1 MTDRTALGDRIKA
14 YEEPSTSRRAF
25 KGQPLVAR
33 LDGKS
38 FHTFTKGLK
47 RPYDKR
53 LSDLMVDTM
62 KALVDRFN
70 ANIGYVQSDEI
81 TLVWLTTPDSTVE
94 LPFSGRFQKLESLLA
109 GFCSAY
115 FNKHLDFY
123 LPEKADQVPY
133 FDCRAFVVP
142 TVQEAYHAVLW
153 RQQDCTKNA
162 VSMAAQS
169 MFSHKYLQGRNGAE
183 MQELMWKEKGVNF
196 NDYPA
201 FFKRGTFARR
211 VKEERML
218 TEEQLAKIP
227 EGRRPTGPVTRSFVD
242 TVDIW
247 LSKQTDPV
255 AALFYG
261 APIVEAPNPPVP
273 EGEIAKGVRGG
284 TRLKQLMDAFES
296 YDVPDVSGGLT
307 TTVKS
312 YDGWPRINS
321 LEHEGI
327 AFEGSAVVLHEE
339 GADVIYVDAY
349 RFKDGKWQ
357 HIESL
362 GEIKK

>member
-1 MTDRTALGDRIKA
+1 MLIRTGEATIQRYMMDKYAKDALGTRMKM
-14 YEEPSTSRRAF
+14 YEEPSTSRKAF

-33 LDGKS
+33 LDGKA

-70 ANIGYVQSDEI
+70 ANVGYVQSDEI

-94 LPFSGRFQKLESLLA
+94 LPFNGRFQKLESLLA

-115 FNKHLDFY
+115 FNKQLDFY

-162 VSMAAQS
+162 ISMAAQS
-169 MFSHKYLQGRNGAE
+169 MFSHKYLQGRSGSE

-218 TEEQLAKIP
+218 SEEQLAKIP
-227 EGRRPTGPVTRSFVD
+227 EGRRPTGPVLRSFID

-247 LSKQTDPV
+247 LTKQPDPV

-261 APIVEAPNPPVP
+261 APIVEVANPPIP
-273 EGEIAKGVRGG
+273 EGEIAKGWRAQADK
-284 TRLKQLMDAFES
+284 LLSQDW
-296 YDVPDVSGGLT
+296 DV
-307 TTVKS
+307 
-312 YDGWPRINS
+312 
-321 LEHEGI
+321 
-327 AFEGSAVVLHEE
+327 
-339 GADVIYVDAY
+339 
-349 RFKDGKWQ
+349 
-357 HIESL
+357 
-362 GEIKK
+362 

>member
-1 MTDRTALGDRIKA
+1 MDKYAKDALGTRMKM
-14 YEEPSTSRRAF
+14 YEEPSTSRKAF

-33 LDGKS
+33 LDGKA

-70 ANIGYVQSDEI
+70 ANVGYVQSDEI

-115 FNKHLDFY
+115 FNKQLDFY

-162 VSMAAQS
+162 ISMAAQS
-169 MFSHKYLQGRNGAE
+169 MFSHKYLQGRSGSE

-227 EGRRPTGPVTRSFVD
+227 EGHRPTGPVVRSFVD

-247 LSKQTDPV
+247 LTKQPDPV
-255 AALFYG
+255 ATLFYG
-261 APIVEAPNPPVP
+261 APIVEAPNPPIP

-284 TRLKQLMDAFES
+284 TRL
-296 YDVPDVSGGLT
+296 
-307 TTVKS
+307 
-312 YDGWPRINS
+312 
-321 LEHEGI
+321 LELAK
-327 AFEGSAVVLHEE
+327 AFEG
-339 GADVIYVDAY
+339 Y
-349 RFKDGKWQ
+349 DGPEVSGKP
-357 HIESL
+357 
-362 GEIKK
+362 

>member
-1 MTDRTALGDRIKA
+1 MTDHTSIGNRMKA

-33 LDGKS
+33 LDGKA
-38 FHTFTKGLK
+38 FHTFCRGLN

-53 LSDLMVDTM
+53 LSDLMIDTM

-70 ANIGYVQSDEI
+70 ANVGYVQSDEI
-81 TLVWLTTPDSTVE
+81 TLVWLTSTNGTVE
-94 LPFSGRFQKLESLLA
+94 LPFAGRFQKLESLLA
-109 GFCSAY
+109 GFCSVY
-115 FNKHLDFY
+115 FNKQLSFY
-123 LPEKADQVPY
+123 LPEKAEHLPY

-162 VSMAAQS
+162 ISMAAQS
-169 MFSHKYLQGRNGAE
+169 MFSHKYLQGRGGAE

-211 VKEERML
+211 IKEERML

-227 EGRRPTGPVTRSFVD
+227 EGHRPTGPVIRSFID

-247 LSKQTDPV
+247 LTKQPDPV

-261 APIVEAPNPPVP
+261 APIVEAPTPTIP
-273 EGEIAKGVRGG
+273 EGKIDNGARSGKRFKE
-284 TRLKQLMDAFES
+284 LMDAFED
-296 YDVPDVSGGLT
+296 YAGPEVSGM
-307 TTVKS
+307 
-312 YDGWPRINS
+312 
-321 LEHEGI
+321 
-327 AFEGSAVVLHEE
+327 
-339 GADVIYVDAY
+339 
-349 RFKDGKWQ
+349 Q
-357 HIESL
+357 
-362 GEIKK
+362 